1 MNKNGLAYYV
11 ISISLAV
18 VVIIALL
25 QPFGVDR
32 IESHKY
38 PIILGYGFLTA
49 LAILVSE
56 FITSFVFRMKR
67 GSKSKYRIVIIN
79 ALVTFIM
86 GFLITCYASVIFTG
100 NIRSAFYDTNGD
112 FTLNAF
118 WINCFY
124 AIVISF
130 FLSIYSYFVDRNR
143 LLSERLKEE
152 IELNK
157 ALERRAS
164 QVLISQSESIDIV
177 AKDEEKI
184 IIKGNTKESLEVLP
198 SMLQFI
204 EAEGNYINVFYL
216 ENGVSQKK
224 TLRCTLKQVE
234 ELFKDYPNIIRCHRA
249 FIVNID
255 KIKHVDGNAQGY
267 RLHIDDTDRTVLVS
281 RAYATSV
288 YDIIES

>member
-49 LAILVSE
+49 IALLVSE

-79 ALVTFIM
+79 ALVTLIM

-100 NIRSAFYDTNGD
+100 NIKSAFFDSNGG
-112 FTLNAF
+112 FTLYAF

-164 QVLISQSESIDIV
+164 LSHISQSESIDIV

-184 IIKGNTKESLEVLP
+184 IIKGNTKESLGVLP

-224 TLRCTLKQVE
+224 TLRCTLKQIE
-234 ELFKDYPNIIRCHRA
+234 ELFKDYSNIIRCHRA

>member
-1 MNKNGLAYYV
+1 M
-11 ISISLAV
+11 
-18 VVIIALL
+18 
-25 QPFGVDR
+25 
-32 IESHKY
+32 
-38 PIILGYGFLTA
+38 
-49 LAILVSE
+49 
-56 FITSFVFRMKR
+56 
-67 GSKSKYRIVIIN
+67 
-79 ALVTFIM
+79 
-86 GFLITCYASVIFTG
+86 
-100 NIRSAFYDTNGD
+100 
-112 FTLNAF
+112 
-118 WINCFY
+118 
-124 AIVISF
+124 
-130 FLSIYSYFVDRNR
+130 
-143 LLSERLKEE
+143 
-152 IELNK
+152 
-157 ALERRAS
+157 
-164 QVLISQSESIDIV
+164 
-177 AKDEEKI
+177 
-184 IIKGNTKESLEVLP
+184 EVLP

>member
-130 FLSIYSYFVDRNR
+130 FYLYIHILLIETDFFQKDLRRR
-143 LLSERLKEE
+143 L
-152 IELNK
+152 N
-157 ALERRAS
+157 
-164 QVLISQSESIDIV
+164 
-177 AKDEEKI
+177 
-184 IIKGNTKESLEVLP
+184 
-198 SMLQFI
+198 
-204 EAEGNYINVFYL
+204 
-216 ENGVSQKK
+216 
-224 TLRCTLKQVE
+224 
-234 ELFKDYPNIIRCHRA
+234 
-249 FIVNID
+249 
-255 KIKHVDGNAQGY
+255 
-267 RLHIDDTDRTVLVS
+267 
-281 RAYATSV
+281 
-288 YDIIES
+288 